1 MIQLYISNLSKFC
14 VVTLPCFSSMTF
26 DSLVVRLFDPFKN
39 ITSVN
44 DINGTALPLWQN
56 MTPVVPILP
65 PHIPQGTL
73 TVFCNT
79 WQRRRAA
86 HTCVGIND
94 HNEHTTRNYFSIGY
108 FLQSRRPRA
117 AVATDDALTWV
128 GREQTNPRNQINDQ
142 GLARVYHLCILWLVT
157 VSKHRHRPK

>member
-14 VVTLPCFSSMTF
+14 VVTLHCFSSMTF
-26 DSLVVRLFDPFKN
+26 DTLVVRLVDPFKN
-39 ITSVN
+39 IMSVN
-44 DINGTALPLWQN
+44 DINGTAPLLWQN
-56 MTPVVPILP
+56 MTPVVPILHA
-65 PHIPQGTL
+65 HIPQGTL

-79 WQRRRAA
+79 WQRRRAT

-94 HNEHTTRNYFSIGY
+94 HKHTTRNCFSIGH
-108 FLQSRRPRA
+108 FLQSRRPTA

-128 GREQTNPRNQINDQ
+128 GREQTNPRNQTNDQ

-157 VSKHRHRPK
+157 VSTHRHRPK